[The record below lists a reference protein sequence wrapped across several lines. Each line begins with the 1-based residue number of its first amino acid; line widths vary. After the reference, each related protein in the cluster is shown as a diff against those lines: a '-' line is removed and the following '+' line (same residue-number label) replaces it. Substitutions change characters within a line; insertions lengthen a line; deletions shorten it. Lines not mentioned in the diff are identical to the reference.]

1 MKNLLLTLTIFG
13 ALILFGTKVSAQ
25 ELVLNGN
32 LESWD
37 NPNQPTSWSLYEN
50 ITQESGTVHGGTY
63 SAKHT
68 SESTTKK
75 LQQVLAGVVP
85 GTLYTLSYWYYDNDP
100 AAKTR
105 IWCYWLS
112 GTSTLPDNQAELRP
126 DVYSTDNPSW
136 VQVTYALTA
145 PATADG
151 FRFEVR
157 VYNQDGNVG
166 GSVFYD
172 DFSFSAGG
180 TPLPEPTNY
189 PTDFVAQVS
198 NLSITLLW
206 TDSEGG
212 QLPQAYLIKAS
223 EANDIVA
230 PVDGVPE
237 TDDLDWTDGKAV
249 KNVSFGVQTYTFSN
263 LKANQPYYFRIYPYT
278 NGGANINYKTD
289 GTAPS
294 ASGTTPDILQILY
307 KNFEDLTFDPWD
319 TISLANNPSNKRWS
333 IASFGG
339 NHYAYINGYQ
349 APNACDDWLISPSM
363 NFNDYINETLTFMTA
378 KNYTGPDLEVKY
390 STDYVSEANPNTGT
404 WVPITATLSPGSWT
418 WTSSGNIDLSG
429 VSGNN
434 VHIAFRYTS
443 ATDAAAWELDDI
455 SITGQAAS
463 GIDSRENSA
472 SVLVSPN
479 PASDFV
485 NLSFTQPGRK
495 ELSIL
500 SVTGTEVYSAVTD
513 QPTVRIPLD
522 NFSKGIYLVRV
533 TDRISGQTMSKKLV
547 IR

>member
-1 MKNLLLTLTIFG
+1 MKKLLLPLFIGF
-13 ALILFGTKVSAQ
+13 ALFLFGTESRAQ

-37 NPNQPTSWSLYEN
+37 NPTTPTSWTLVEN

-75 LQQVLAGVVP
+75 FQQVLSGVVP

-100 AAKTR
+100 MAKTR

-112 GTSTLPDNQAELRP
+112 GTSTLPDNQVELRP
-126 DVYSTDNPSW
+126 DTYSSDNPAW

-145 PATADG
+145 PAGADG

-166 GSVFYD
+166 GGVFYD

-180 TPLPEPTNY
+180 SPLPEPTNY

-212 QLPQAYLIKAS
+212 QLPQSYLIKAS

-237 TDDLDWTDGKAV
+237 ADDMDWTDGKAV
-249 KNVSFGVQTYTFSN
+249 KNVSFGVQTFAFSN
-263 LKANQPYYFRIYPYT
+263 LKADQQYFFKIYPYT

-294 ASGTTPDILQILY
+294 ATGTTADIIQILF

-319 TISLANNPSNKRWS
+319 TISLANNASNKRWS

-349 APNACDDWLISPSM
+349 ATNACDDWLISPSL
-363 NFNDYINETLTFMTA
+363 NFNDYIDETLTFMTA

-390 STDYVSEANPNTGT
+390 STDYISEADPNTGT
-404 WVPITATLSPGSWT
+404 WTPITAILSPGSWT
-418 WTSSGNIDLSG
+418 WTSSGDIDLSG
-429 VSGNN
+429 ISGTN
-434 VHIAFRYTS
+434 VHIAFHYIS
-443 ATDAAAWELDDI
+443 STDAAAWELDDI
-455 SITGQAAS
+455 SITGQTAS
-463 GIDSRENSA
+463 GIDPKDNISQ
-472 SVLVSPN
+472 VQVSPN
-479 PASDFV
+479 PASDYV
-485 NLSFTQPGRK
+485 NLSFINPGRK
-495 ELSIL
+495 DIRIM
-500 SVTGTEVYSAVTD
+500 SVTGTQVYSLVTD
-513 QPTVRIPLD
+513 QETVKIRLDNLSKGVYFVRISEEGNGQPL
-522 NFSKGIYLVRV
+522 V
-533 TDRISGQTMSKKLV
+533 KKLV
-547 IR
+547 VR